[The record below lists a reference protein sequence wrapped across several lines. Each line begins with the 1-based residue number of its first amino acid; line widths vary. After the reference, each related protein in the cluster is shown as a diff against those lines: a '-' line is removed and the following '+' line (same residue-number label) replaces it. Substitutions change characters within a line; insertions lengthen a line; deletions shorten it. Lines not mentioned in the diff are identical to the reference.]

1 MIPLREV
8 SGQPCLLSSA
18 DINTDQIIPAR
29 FLMRSRSEDYS
40 KLLFHDMRF
49 RADKAESSKFPIR
62 SELAGTVPFLVAGR
76 NFGCGSAREQA
87 VWALADFGFRVIL
100 AESFGG
106 IFEANCVENGLL
118 PIRLPAVAAA
128 RLMEGLAE
136 GPDTLLH
143 VDLERQELRFGAS
156 QLVGFDIAEAWRQR
170 LLTGMDSIALTLQ
183 HLDKIVEYE
192 QFSGKAPV

>member
-1 MIPLREV
+1 MMVLDKV
-8 SGQPCLLSSA
+8 SGQACLLSSP

-49 RADKAESSKFPIR
+49 RADRVEAAGFPIC
-62 SELAGTVPFLVAGR
+62 SDLAGKMPFLVAGR

-106 IFEANCVENGLL
+106 IFEANCIENGLL
-118 PIRLPAVAAA
+118 PIRLPASIATC
-128 RLMEGLAE
+128 LMADLAE
-136 GPDTLLH
+136 APDTLVH
-143 VDLERQELRFGAS
+143 VDLERQELRSGEGRPARFEVA
-156 QLVGFDIAEAWRQR
+156 QAWKQR

-183 HLDKIVEYE
+183 HLDVIVEYE
-192 QFSGKAPV
+192 QRSGKA